1 MKFVL
6 ETGLNILIHGYD
18 IAEITI
24 TGIHAEHPDVKSGL
38 IDEWDA
44 ENHLGIIRKSITL
57 RTDGILNNWAPQTR
71 ADFKAEHFT
80 RFAENKPEIVLFG
93 TGQQLHFPPQECLSV
108 LQKQNIGY
116 EVMDTAAACRTFNVL
131 AAEGRDVIL
140 AMLMIEETKN
150 ITLESVKDV

>member
-18 IAEITI
+18 IATVTI
-24 TGIHAEHPDVKSGL
+24 TGIHADHPDVKSGL

-44 ENHLGIIRKSITL
+44 DNHLGVIRKSISL
-57 RTDGILNNWAPQTR
+57 RTNGIIKAWPPQTR
-71 ADFKAEHFT
+71 SEFNPEHFLS
-80 RFAENKPEIVLFG
+80 FAEDKPEIVLLG
-93 TGQQLHFPPQECLSV
+93 TGQHLLFPPQGCLSV
-108 LQKQNIGY
+108 LQQQNIGY

-140 AMLMIEETKN
+140 AMLMIEK
-150 ITLESVKDV
+150 S

>member
-18 IAEITI
+18 VDTVTI
-24 TGIHAEHPDVKSGL
+24 TGINADHPEIKSGL

-44 ENHLGIIRKSITL
+44 DNHLGILRKSITL
-57 RTDGILNNWAPQTR
+57 RTNGEMKSWTPQNHTE
-71 ADFKAEHFT
+71 FNPEHFLS
-80 RFAENKPEIVLFG
+80 FAEDKPEIILLG
-93 TGQQLHFPPQECLSV
+93 TGQHLRFPPQDCLSV
-108 LQKQNIGY
+108 LQQENIGY

-140 AMLMIEETKN
+140 AIMMIK
-150 ITLESVKDV
+150 SD

>member
-18 IAEITI
+18 IAKITL
-24 TGIHAEHPDVKSGL
+24 TGIHADHPDVKSGL

-44 ENHLGIIRKSITL
+44 DNHLGIVRKSILL
-57 RTDGILNNWAPQTR
+57 RTNGDINQWTPQTKS
-71 ADFKAEHFT
+71 DFKSEHFRSFT
-80 RFAENKPEIVLFG
+80 ENEPEILLLG
-93 TGQQLHFPPQECLSV
+93 TGQQLHFPPQDCLSV
-108 LQKQNIGY
+108 LQQQNIGY

-140 AMLMIEETKN
+140 AMLMIEAE
-150 ITLESVKDV
+150 

>member
-18 IAEITI
+18 VDEVTI
-24 TGIHAEHPDVKSGL
+24 TGINADHPDIQSGL

-44 ENHLGIIRKSITL
+44 DNHLGIIRKSISF
-57 RTDGILNNWAPQTR
+57 RTNGEIKGWAPR
-71 ADFKAEHFT
+71 NHSEFNPEHFLS
-80 RFAENKPEIVLFG
+80 FVEDNPEIILLG
-93 TGQQLHFPPQECLSV
+93 TGQHLRFPPQDCLSV
-108 LQKQNIGY
+108 LQQQNIGY

-140 AMLMIEETKN
+140 AMTMIEA
-150 ITLESVKDV
+150 D